1 MCGRLRGLSG
11 ARGRAG
17 GLVVDTD
24 TDTGTGVGSD
34 TESGAG
40 SEGSGRTDRRARGS
54 GSPSM
59 EVTPPLLPP
68 QGPPVKQE
76 ARAGEALAPDSP
88 WCRFR
93 HFHLGDAPGPREALG
108 LLRALCR
115 DWLRPEIH
123 TKEQMLELL
132 VLEQFLSALPADIQA
147 WVRGRRPESGEEA
160 VSLLEELWGPV
171 TAQDRPQELRGQRE
185 MAGVAGAGKEDGGM
199 MPLGGEPPSGA
210 VSVNAAPAPAGA
222 SSELARPYKQ
232 EPGSPPPL
240 PALPSCL
247 PCFLG
252 PAAAVV
258 AAAPASCLECGKAF
272 LKPAHL
278 LRHRQS
284 HSGEKPHACPECG
297 KAFRRKEHLR
307 RHRGTHPGPP
317 PGAGPAPTLGLCAG
331 PRPAREKPHAC
342 RDCGKTFYWREHLVR
357 HHKTHSGARPYAC
370 WQCGKGFGRR
380 EHVLRHQRTHGRP
393 PAPSGPAAAVAAT
406 AGGGPFAPWPVG

>member
-1 MCGRLRGLSG
+1 MCRRLRGLSG

-17 GLVVDTD
+17 GPAVD
-24 TDTGTGVGSD
+24 TDTGTGVGPD

-40 SEGSGRTDRRARGS
+40 SEGSGRTDRRARGFGCCS
-54 GSPSM
+54 GPM

-68 QGPPVKQE
+68 QGAPVKQE
-76 ARAGEALAPDSP
+76 ARAAEALAPDSP

-132 VLEQFLSALPADIQA
+132 VLEQFLSALPAEIQA
-147 WVRGRRPESGEEA
+147 WVRGRRPETGEEA

-171 TAQDRPQELRGQRE
+171 TSQDRPQELRGQRE
-185 MAGVAGAGKEDGGM
+185 MTGAAGIPTGKEDGGM
-199 MPLGGEPPSGA
+199 MSLGGEPPSGA
-210 VSVNAAPAPAGA
+210 MSVNAVPAPGA
-222 SSELARPYKQ
+222 SSELPRPYKQ

-240 PALPSCL
+240 PSLPSCL

-252 PAAAVV
+252 PAATVV
-258 AAAPASCLECGKAF
+258 ATPASCLECGKAF

-317 PGAGPAPTLGLCAG
+317 PGTGPTPPLGLCTG

-393 PAPSGPAAAVAAT
+393 PAPSGPGA